1 MINLQETIE
10 KISRAGTSNVRVVSD
25 SDNPGL
31 RCTIECK
38 KGGVWT
44 PLLTGLTQAIADDII
59 KRASNRTLL
68 G

>member
-10 KISRAGTSNVRVVSD
+10 KISRAGTSNVRIVSD
-25 SDNPGL
+25 DSNPGL
-31 RCTIECK
+31 RCTIEYK
-38 KGGVWT
+38 RGGVWT
-44 PLLTGLTQAIADDII
+44 PLLAGLTQAIADDII